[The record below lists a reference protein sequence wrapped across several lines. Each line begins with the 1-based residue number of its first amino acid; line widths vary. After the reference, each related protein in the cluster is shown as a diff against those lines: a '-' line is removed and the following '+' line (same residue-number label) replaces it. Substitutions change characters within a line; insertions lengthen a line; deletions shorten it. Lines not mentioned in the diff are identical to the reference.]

1 MFKLQN
7 IIDISEVNT
16 KNPSMIVWFGQ
27 ETWKINTKIP
37 LMVVCFAQIRKQ
49 FNFNLALPN
58 NLQQFIKFLFREM
71 TFLNP
76 MTRVPYK
83 WVATRKVNDPKHD
96 SYIAQIFVTIH

>member
-37 LMVVCFAQIRKQ
+37 LMVVCFA
-49 FNFNLALPN
+49 
-58 NLQQFIKFLFREM
+58 
-71 TFLNP
+71 
-76 MTRVPYK
+76 
-83 WVATRKVNDPKHD
+83 
-96 SYIAQIFVTIH
+96 